1 MGVDPGLVAT
11 GFGVLEAE
19 PGGVTVVDAG
29 VISTT
34 TGQPLEARLNAL
46 HRAVHRIIELQAPG
60 LLVVEDL
67 YTEYRFP
74 RTAILMGHA
83 RGVIYLAARQLG
95 VTVVALAPSE
105 VKRAMTGNGAAGK
118 AQVQRAV
125 QTVLGLREAPRPSHV
140 ADALGLAVTG
150 MSRITGR
157 LPGRSAVVPVGATGG
172 ARSAGSFSSSAAPAL
187 PHRGTTGGESPIW
200 GAGVIASLRGR
211 LRRKLEDRIVVEAAG
226 VGYEIF
232 VPPVTQQELVNA
244 KAAEGDAADEVALA
258 IHYHATQNQP
268 RPVLIGFTSELDR
281 EFFEK
286 LITVK
291 DVGPLVAARSLAAPV
306 GEIAAAIA
314 RQDEGYLRRL
324 PGIGP
329 QKAKNIV
336 AQLQAKVAKF
346 ALARPEAAVP
356 EPAGAPAAPDEEGLR
371 GMVFEILVK
380 QLGHRPS
387 EAAQLISAA
396 LQRRP
401 GVTTPEELFDEIY
414 RGGVRP

>member
-46 HRAVHRIIELQAPG
+46 QRAVHRIIELQAPG

-125 QTVLGLREAPRPSHV
+125 QTLLGLASVPHPSHI

-150 MSRITGR
+150 MARLTGR
-157 LPGRSAVVPVGATGG
+157 IPSGRAT
-172 ARSAGSFSSSAAPAL
+172 
-187 PHRGTTGGESPIW
+187 
-200 GAGVIASLRGR
+200 
-211 LRRKLEDRIVVEAAG
+211 
-226 VGYEIF
+226 
-232 VPPVTQQELVNA
+232 
-244 KAAEGDAADEVALA
+244 VA
-258 IHYHATQNQP
+258 H
-268 RPVLIGFTSELDR
+268 
-281 EFFEK
+281 
-286 LITVK
+286 
-291 DVGPLVAARSLAAPV
+291 
-306 GEIAAAIA
+306 
-314 RQDEGYLRRL
+314 
-324 PGIGP
+324 
-329 QKAKNIV
+329 
-336 AQLQAKVAKF
+336 
-346 ALARPEAAVP
+346 
-356 EPAGAPAAPDEEGLR
+356 GAPR
-371 GMVFEILVK
+371 GVP
-380 QLGHRPS
+380 RS
-387 EAAQLISAA
+387 
-396 LQRRP
+396 
-401 GVTTPEELFDEIY
+401 
-414 RGGVRP
+414 VR